1 MPNEIKSTFVLQ
13 FGLTQSEA
21 FRVNVENGWWAER
34 SMIRSICQREG
45 IDFRP
50 HLAIELTGLHQTE
63 LSEAIEAARK
73 HDPETWKDHTRPHTM
88 VREFAG
94 AVIRIMDTC
103 EYFGLP
109 LAQAIEA
116 EIEAN
121 RTRGYMHG
129 GKAA

>member
-1 MPNEIKSTFVLQ
+1 MNSEFVEQ
-13 FGLTQSEA
+13 FNFVQADA
-21 FRVNVENGWWAER
+21 FRVNLTNGWWSER
-34 SMIRSICQREG
+34 TTILEICEANG
-45 IDFRP
+45 IDYRP
-50 HLAIELTGLHQTE
+50 HLAIELTGLHHTE

-73 HDPETWKDHTRPHTM
+73 HDPETWKDHTKPHTM

-116 EIEAN
+116 EIEHN
-121 RTRGYMHG
+121 RTRGFRHG